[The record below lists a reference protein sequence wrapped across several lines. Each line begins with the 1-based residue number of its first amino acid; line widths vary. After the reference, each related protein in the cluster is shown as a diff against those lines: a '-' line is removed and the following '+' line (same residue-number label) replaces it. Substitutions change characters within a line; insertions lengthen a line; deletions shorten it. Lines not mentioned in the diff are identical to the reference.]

1 MKGSIRPLLLQALA
15 AMAWADGDLDPKQ
28 RAVLSQRFGSEE
40 IPKALLERCLSGS
53 VSLPDKQELLSV
65 MPSLDERLEFVG
77 QLIQMSSSDGRLAP
91 QEARMLGSL
100 GPEFG
105 MTEEVLN
112 ELIRRAR

>member
-1 MKGSIRPLLLQALA
+1 MKASIRPLLLQALA

-28 RAVLSQRFGSEE
+28 RTFLSQRFEE
-40 IPKALLERCLSGS
+40 IPKDLLDRCLSGS
-53 VSLPDKQELLSV
+53 VSLPKHEDLLQS

-77 QLIQMSSSDGRLAP
+77 QLIQMSSTDGRLAP
-91 QEARMLGSL
+91 QEARLLGSL

-112 ELIRRAR
+112 ELIRSAR